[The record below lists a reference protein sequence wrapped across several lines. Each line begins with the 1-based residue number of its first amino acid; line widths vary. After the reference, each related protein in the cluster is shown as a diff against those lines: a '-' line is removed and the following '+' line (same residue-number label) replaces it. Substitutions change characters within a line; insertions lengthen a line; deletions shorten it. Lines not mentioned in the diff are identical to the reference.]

1 MPKKYLLAIHDLTGK
16 RLCVVYDSNVPQK
29 GAAESIKITKEI
41 NGWKEVSFSL
51 PALDEFKQPNWRR
64 QFINNENLLYLDEN
78 GEEDVYTIKSPS
90 VLHDKSKASL
100 TVQCN
105 HNSEELK
112 SKNLFRYFDDTNG
125 IATCETLIRSA
136 IKGSGWTL
144 IACDKFFESDGVT
157 EKVRSYSCDTKTG
170 T

>member
-1 MPKKYLLAIHDLTGK
+1 VI
-16 RLCVVYDSNVPQK
+16 YDSNVPQK
-29 GAAESIKITKEI
+29 GSAESIRITKEI

-51 PALDEFKQPNWRR
+51 PALDENSNPNWRR
-64 QFINNENLLYLDEN
+64 QFINNENLLYLDEY
-78 GEEDVYTIKSPS
+78 GELDVYAIKVPS
-90 VLHDKSKASL
+90 LMHDKSKASL

-112 SKNLFRYFDDTNG
+112 SKNLYRYFDDENG
-125 IATCETLIRSA
+125 IANCETLIRRA

-144 IACDKFFESDGVT
+144 TLCDRFLESDGIT